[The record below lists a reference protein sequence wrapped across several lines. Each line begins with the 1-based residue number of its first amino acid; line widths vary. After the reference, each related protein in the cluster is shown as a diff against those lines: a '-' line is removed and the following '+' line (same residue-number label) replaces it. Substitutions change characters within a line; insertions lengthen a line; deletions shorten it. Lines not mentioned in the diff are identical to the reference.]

1 MYIWQLDNWP
11 NFSWNDQSLARLL
24 TSTHREQGRLLGKM
38 EALGFELRNEANL
51 QNLTQ
56 EVVKSSEIEGE
67 KLDSDMVRSSIARR
81 LGMDIAGL
89 VPADRKVE
97 GVVEMMLDAT
107 RNYAAPL
114 TSERLHAWNA
124 ALFPSGFSR
133 LRVILAGQWRTDVHG
148 PMQVVSGP
156 LGHEKVHFE
165 APPATELESEIDR
178 FLSWFNTNIKGDP
191 LLKAG
196 IAHLWFVTIHPFEN
210 GNGRIARAVTEM
222 ALARGEDTQQRAYSM
237 SSQIRKERNEYYA
250 LLESTQKSSL
260 DLTSWLE
267 WFLGC
272 LSRAADDA
280 QSRLELVLSKARF
293 WDRFGKEALNGRQ
306 IKVLQ
311 RVMGE
316 DWQGNLTSSKWA
328 KIADCSQDT
337 AGRDIK
343 DLIGRGAL
351 TKNIGGGRSTNY
363 SINLA
368 SALAQG
374 ER

>member
-24 TSTHREQGRLLGKM
+24 TRTHREQGRLLGKM

-107 RNYAAPL
+107 RNYTAPL

-124 ALFPSGFSR
+124 ALFPSGFSG
-133 LRVILAGQWRTDVHG
+133 LRVIIAGQWRTDAHG

-156 LGHEKVHFE
+156 LGREKVHFE
-165 APPATELESEIDR
+165 APPATEIESEIDR
-178 FLSWFNTNIKGDP
+178 FLSWFNTNTTLDP

-196 IAHLWFVTIHPFEN
+196 IAHLWFVTIHPFED

-267 WFLGC
+267 WFLDF
-272 LSRAADDA
+272 LSRAVDDA
-280 QSRLELVLSKARF
+280 QSRLNVALSKARF
-293 WDRFGKEALNGRQ
+293 WDRFGKEALNERQ

-311 RVMGE
+311 RVMRE

-368 SALAQG
+368 
-374 ER
+374 